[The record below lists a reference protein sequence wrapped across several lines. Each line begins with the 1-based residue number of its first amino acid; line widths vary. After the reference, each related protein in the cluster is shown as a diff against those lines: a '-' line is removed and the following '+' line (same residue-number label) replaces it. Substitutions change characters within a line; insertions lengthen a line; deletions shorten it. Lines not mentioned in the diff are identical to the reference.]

1 MDAKMGIM
9 IERKIKGEYVNLINR
24 ETDEEILLA
33 LDEALERDDLD
44 DMMIGRIEGVLSGED
59 FTWVNGYS
67 DRWDTRQALEAFA
80 LIIKLSTLTS
90 FGAECFK
97 WNKGEVT
104 YDPYESHGI
113 EEDEEGEDFIK
124 ACDKMDEV
132 AHETDGDFDEY
143 RKLYTWNV

>member
-1 MDAKMGIM
+1 MDPKTKVM
-9 IERKIKGEYVNLINR
+9 IERKVKGEYVNLINR
-24 ETDEEILLA
+24 ETDEEMLLA

-80 LIIKLSTLTS
+80 IIIKLSTLTS
-90 FGAECFK
+90 FGVECFK
-97 WNKGEVT
+97 WNQGEVT
-104 YDPYESHGI
+104 CDPCECHGI
-113 EEDEEGEDFIK
+113 EEGEEDEDFIK
-124 ACDKMDEV
+124 SCDEMDEV

-143 RKLYTWNV
+143 RRLYTWNV